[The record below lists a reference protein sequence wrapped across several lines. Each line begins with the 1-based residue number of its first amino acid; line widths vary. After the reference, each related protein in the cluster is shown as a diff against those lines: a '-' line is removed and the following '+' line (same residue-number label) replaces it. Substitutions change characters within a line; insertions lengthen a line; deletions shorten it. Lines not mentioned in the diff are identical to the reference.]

1 MKRYLFIIILF
12 VCAAVPMTAQYY
24 SVNYDKRTVAEMTA
38 AFASEA
44 ATEAYYAEQVAKIR
58 EYYQAAEVAA
68 AGIFTSKF
76 LDRRALT
83 DLGLWTSS
91 TENYYY
97 RRIYNMVSAKIM
109 PKIWTVAGMMLR
121 SPQNALYWG
130 SYLYKVCEETKTLC
144 YQFESIVT
152 NSRLSFRDIAFL
164 EINQE
169 LAAILKLSE
178 LGDVDWKNLLDNFSD
193 IGSNFTKD
201 NLKADIDNLY
211 AMGVSLAS
219 AGAGN
224 AVSSIVGNSNFN
236 GTLMD
241 KTSSVI
247 EIAENTYDLYNNLST
262 NAGNTLLQF
271 VGGQEGIANL
281 FSLSNYN
288 TTAWITDYAR
298 EGMGQYYTQRW
309 YIYSVDQGSE
319 KLCDY
324 YPPTDD
330 DAILYGDHW
339 YRISTTDPDFYPSSS
354 QREAA
359 LQNSE
364 NHAGWSRSRVQ
375 QLNNSNDGYNYNIS
389 YYSSAYILSKKK
401 SGQYA
406 KAYAYEIHVTKSW
419 YKQEVKYEDVFD
431 SYSMDMATF
440 RAGLNARLADYNDNE
455 DGIRYYIGSDSKR
468 YYQATNAEKMAG
480 CETATISVTCHDGT
494 KLGEGS
500 TQYKCSQCGGSVNAH
515 TKQCS
520 MATSITSESVNTSE
534 IDAKIAETESRIA
547 SIDTEIA
554 RLEAENSNLLKLI
567 QTSSVEDAARY
578 RQQYNANKDRISAL
592 KSEKSAAEKELA
604 DYNQAKQE
612 AVDGENAATDDYYR
626 IPAIMQDCK
635 NAYNLSWNGAGAW
648 EGNTF
653 VRTASMPN
661 INGTITFKATIS
673 IARKPKYFLGIK
685 IHRTIVQISW
695 TLTTEYSDTQ
705 VVAVINLDPSKTD
718 QEKAD
723 EVNAKLSEIARE
735 YPSCE
740 PTVEYAKSSPVE
752 SDDTEDTY
760 HLLWTSDR
768 LDIARQIDSRLTKIY
783 ADLVSLEKMMHYKHS
798 IIDILRSIAPL
809 DTDQGRRLTLIERC
823 RKRWLRNAANSAHSD
838 TYNGKYDEED
848 EDEEEE

>member
-419 YKQEVKYEDVFD
+419 YRQEVKYEDVFD

-520 MATSITSESVNTSE
+520 MATTITSESVNTSE
-534 IDAKIAETESRIA
+534 IDAKIAETEGRIA

-554 RLEAENSNLLKLI
+554 RLEAENSNLLKQI

-685 IHRTIVQISW
+685 IHRAIVQISW

-798 IIDILRSIAPL
+798 IIDILLSIAPL

-848 EDEEEE
+848 EEEE

>member
-12 VCAAVPMTAQYY
+12 VCAALPTTAQYY

-401 SGQYA
+401 NGQYA

-419 YKQEVKYEDVFD
+419 YRQEVKYEDVFD

-520 MATSITSESVNTSE
+520 MATSITSESINTSE

-578 RQQYNANKDRISAL
+578 RQQYNANKDRISVL

-612 AVDGENAATDDYYR
+612 AIDGENAATDDYYR

-685 IHRTIVQISW
+685 IHRAIVQISW

-848 EDEEEE
+848 EDEEE

>member
-419 YKQEVKYEDVFD
+419 YRQEVKYEDVFD

-520 MATSITSESVNTSE
+520 MATTITSESVNTSE
-534 IDAKIAETESRIA
+534 IDAKIAETEGRIA

-554 RLEAENSNLLKLI
+554 RLEAENSNLLKQI

-578 RQQYNANKDRISAL
+578 RQQYNANKDRISVL

-685 IHRTIVQISW
+685 IHRAIVQISW

-848 EDEEEE
+848 EDEEE

>member
-12 VCAAVPMTAQYY
+12 VCAALPTTAQYY

-219 AGAGN
+219 ASAGN

-375 QLNNSNDGYNYNIS
+375 QLNNYNDGYNYNIS

-419 YKQEVKYEDVFD
+419 YRQEVKYEDVFD

-520 MATSITSESVNTSE
+520 MATSITSESINTSE

-578 RQQYNANKDRISAL
+578 RQQYNANKDRISVL

-612 AVDGENAATDDYYR
+612 AIDGENAATDDYYR

-685 IHRTIVQISW
+685 IHRAIVHISW

-735 YPSCE
+735 HPSCE

-798 IIDILRSIAPL
+798 IIDILHSIAPL

>member
-419 YKQEVKYEDVFD
+419 YRQEVKYEDVFD

-520 MATSITSESVNTSE
+520 MATTITSESVNTSE
-534 IDAKIAETESRIA
+534 IDAKIAETEGRIA

-554 RLEAENSNLLKLI
+554 RLEAENSNLLKQI

-578 RQQYNANKDRISAL
+578 RQQYNANKDRISVL

-685 IHRTIVQISW
+685 IHRAIVQISW

-718 QEKAD
+718 QEKVD
-723 EVNAKLSEIARE
+723 EVNDKLSEIARE

-783 ADLVSLEKMMHYKHS
+783 ADLVSFEKMMHYKHS

-848 EDEEEE
+848 EEE

>member
-12 VCAAVPMTAQYY
+12 VCAAVPTTAQYY

-247 EIAENTYDLYNNLST
+247 EIAENTYDLYNDLST

-419 YKQEVKYEDVFD
+419 YRQEVKYEDVFD

-520 MATSITSESVNTSE
+520 MATTITSESVNTSE
-534 IDAKIAETESRIA
+534 IDAKIAETEGRIA

-554 RLEAENSNLLKLI
+554 RLEAENSNLLKQI

-578 RQQYNANKDRISAL
+578 RQQYNANKDRISVL

-685 IHRTIVQISW
+685 IHRAIVQISW

-798 IIDILRSIAPL
+798 IIDILLSIAPL

-848 EDEEEE
+848 EE